1 MNRFRIDSSILASDL
16 SSWGIKGF
24 VLAGIV
30 LITLLCTPQLSP
42 AEQVGISGFTEP
54 AQDSALGLSITGR
67 VTAIKVAE
75 GETVKRGQLLLQLD
89 QDLELLEVKRRKLLW
104 ESKVEIKSVSLQVK
118 TLQNHLN
125 STRDLY
131 QSTGSI
137 PREEL
142 ENKELEHAFAV
153 AELNRLKTAEQREK
167 IEYNTARQQ
176 LTKRNLYAP
185 FAGQIAE
192 ILIGIGENCEVDTPL
207 IRLVDNSHG
216 YFVANVE
223 LEIVTNLALGQQV
236 QLQLQNGADPL
247 TIEAKLVFISPL
259 IDPAS
264 GLRKIKVE
272 FDNQEQKVVPG
283 VAGMLILPEQ

>member
-1 MNRFRIDSSILASDL
+1 MNRVKINISTLGWKL
-16 SSWGIKGF
+16 PTLGIRESL
-24 VLAGIV
+24 LAGII
-30 LITLLCTPQLSP
+30 LATLLCTPQLSS
-42 AEQVGISGFTEP
+42 AEQIGISGFTEP

-75 GETVKRGQLLLQLD
+75 GEKVKQGQLLLQLD
-89 QDLELLEVKRRKLLW
+89 QDLEQLEVKRRKLLW

-153 AELNRLKTAEQREK
+153 AELNRLKIAEQREK
-167 IEYNTARQQ
+167 IEYSTAKQQ
-176 LTKRNLYAP
+176 LAKRNLYAP

-207 IRLVDNSHG
+207 VRLVDDSRGH
-216 YFVANVE
+216 FVANIE
-223 LEIVTNLALGQQV
+223 LEIVSSLALGQQV
-236 QLQLQNGADPL
+236 QLQLQSGGDPVDMEA
-247 TIEAKLVFISPL
+247 TIVFISPL
-259 IDPAS
+259 VDPAS
-264 GLRKIKVE
+264 GLRKIKAE
-272 FDNQEQKVVPG
+272 FDNQDQKIVPG
-283 VAGMLILPEQ
+283 VAGLLLPEQ

>member
-1 MNRFRIDSSILASDL
+1 MNRVRINISTLGRKL
-16 SSWGIKGF
+16 PSWGISKF
-24 VLAGIV
+24 LLAGIV
-30 LITLLCTPQLSP
+30 LSTLLCTPQLSP

-75 GETVKRGQLLLQLD
+75 GEKVKQGQLLLQLD
-89 QDLELLEVKRRKLLW
+89 QDLEQLEVKRRKLLW
-104 ESKVEIKSVSLQVK
+104 ESKIEIESVRLQVK
-118 TLQNHLN
+118 TLKNHLN

-142 ENKELEHAFAV
+142 ENKELEYAFAV
-153 AELNRLKTAEQREK
+153 AELNRLKIAEQREK

-176 LTKRNLYAP
+176 LAKRNLYAP

-207 IRLVDNSHG
+207 IRLVDSSRG

-223 LEIVTNLALGQQV
+223 LEIVTRLALGQQV
-236 QLQLQNGADPL
+236 QLQLQSGGDPVN
-247 TIEAKLVFISPL
+247 IEAKLVFISPL

-264 GLRKIKVE
+264 GLRKIKAE
-272 FDNQEQKVVPG
+272 FDNQEQKIVPG
-283 VAGMLILPEQ
+283 VAGLLLLPEQ

>member
-1 MNRFRIDSSILASDL
+1 MLLSI
-16 SSWGIKGF
+16 
-24 VLAGIV
+24 
-30 LITLLCTPQLSP
+30 PQVAA
-42 AEQVGISGFTEP
+42 AEQTGISGFTEP
-54 AQDSALGLSITGR
+54 AQDSALGLSINGR
-67 VTAIKVAE
+67 VTTIKVTE
-75 GETVKRGQLLLQLD
+75 GEKVKQGQLLLQLD
-89 QDLELLEVKRRKLLW
+89 QDLEQLEVKRRKLIW
-104 ESKVEIKSVSLQVK
+104 KSKVEIESVALQVK

-153 AELNRLKTAEQREK
+153 AELDRLKTTEQREE

-176 LTKRNLYAP
+176 LAKRNLYAP
-185 FAGQIAE
+185 FTGQIAE
-192 ILIGIGENCEVDTPL
+192 IMIGIGENCEEDTPL

-216 YFVANVE
+216 YFIANVE
-223 LEIVTNLALGQQV
+223 MEIAANLTLGQQV
-236 QLQLQNGADPL
+236 QLQLQSGTDPID
-247 TIEAKLVFISPL
+247 IEAKLIFISPL

-272 FDNQEQKVVPG
+272 FANQEQKIVPG
-283 VAGMLILPEQ
+283 VAGLMFLPEQ